1 MHRLEAFLRDL
12 EVVPDDEVN
21 HIVKRL
27 SPKTNCQLLR
37 IFIDSTEG
45 KVCHSHC
52 YDRTF
57 KKRKVYIATEERMRW

>member
-1 MHRLEAFLRDL
+1 MHRLEAFLRHL

-37 IFIDSTEG
+37 IFFDSRLKEKFVIVIVMIG
-45 KVCHSHC
+45 HSRNER
-52 YDRTF
+52 YTLPL
-57 KKRKVYIATEERMRW
+57 KKD